1 MQIGENVFTKVTKSD
16 KNVKKKRENS
26 PGRSVLSF

>member
-16 KNVKKKRENS
+16 KNVKKKERILQVE
-26 PGRSVLSF
+26 VF

>member
-16 KNVKKKRENS
+16 KNVKKKRIFQVE
-26 PGRSVLSF
+26 VF